1 MAQSLKRACRIK
13 TIMAKTDNAN
23 LPAKL
28 ALRRYFLRKYHAAPP
43 RVLDC
48 CQGSGVIWTALRKE
62 FELAKYWGLDE
73 KPKPGRLKIDSARI
87 LAQPGWSFDVVDID
101 TYGVPWKHY
110 QGLIKTA
117 RAPVT
122 VFLTLGQTSIGG
134 GGSLTEAE
142 AASLGISFSR
152 LDLPPS
158 FTAKSLRK
166 LAVSYILHRC
176 CDYGLGIT
184 EALEAR
190 STGSASY
197 FGVRLEPIRKK
208 TQGNEAQST
217 PNTTKAMP

>member
-1 MAQSLKRACRIK
+1 
-13 TIMAKTDNAN
+13 MAKTDNAN

-28 ALRRYFLRKYHAAPP
+28 ALRRYFLRKYHATPP

-62 FELAKYWGLDE
+62 FELAKYWGLDK
-73 KPKPGRLKIDSARI
+73 KPKQGRLKIDSARI
-87 LAQPGWSFDVVDID
+87 LAQPGWAFEVVDID
-101 TYGVPWKHY
+101 TYGLPWKHY

-134 GGSLTEAE
+134 GNSLTEAE
-142 AASLGISFSR
+142 ATALGISFSR
-152 LDLPPS
+152 LDLPTS
-158 FTAKSLRK
+158 FTAKMLRK

-176 CDYGLGIT
+176 CSYGLGIT

-190 STGSASY
+190 STGHARY
-197 FGVRLEPIRKK
+197 FGVRIEPIRQKP
-208 TQGNEAQST
+208 QGNEGQST
-217 PNTTKAMP
+217 LNAEKVRP